1 MITFTRWGKEGT
13 QMLACVIA
21 YIIVPEMKTTGMKY
35 TYIEVNRTIWTYWV
49 GGMGGV
55 SRLYILQKVED
66 TSLSLSEI
74 YAEDKEVQL
83 PAFS

>member
-1 MITFTRWGKEGT
+1 
-13 QMLACVIA
+13 
-21 YIIVPEMKTTGMKY
+21 
-35 TYIEVNRTIWTYWV
+35 
-49 GGMGGV
+49 MGGV

-83 PAFS
+83 PAFSCNPRGQHAKIGKGGRRQSDR